1 MNPPIGQGSRI
12 DRLLDEATPDELVA
26 LTSGSDL
33 WHTMPIARL
42 GIPAMRVS
50 DGPVGVR
57 GTRFD
62 GPASINIPCSTLLAA
77 TWDPGL
83 VEEIGEL
90 LGREAVAKGV
100 SVHLAPAVNLHR
112 TPIGG
117 RNFEFMSE
125 EPQLSARMAVAYV
138 RGVQSTGVA
147 SCIKHFVGNDT
158 EIERMTVDSRID
170 ERTLREVYL
179 VPFEAAVREAGVRAV
194 MTAYNRVDGS
204 FCTDHR
210 LIAEVLRGEWGFDGV
225 VISDWFGLHSTV
237 EAVIAG
243 TDLEMPGPTL
253 HRGATLAAAIDAG
266 EVAIDVVR
274 ARARAVLE
282 TLEWTGAL
290 DREDP
295 GAESTRDDP
304 DDHALVRRAA
314 AEGMVL
320 VRNVVRTDRPVLPLD
335 PTTVRRVAVIGP
347 NADRGQLMGG
357 GSAHVTPT
365 SASHPLDALARRLG
379 PSGVEVAFAEGCRI
393 HRRLPALDP
402 RQCTEFTVEIY
413 RSPDDLDD
421 ASVAPVRTR
430 SVRGTRLMWQ
440 VDPTGQARPNP
451 SFGARL
457 RTTFTPSVS
466 GAWQFGVECIGSVR
480 LHVDGRMVLDTA
492 GAPLGGSFFGNGCSE
507 QRATVSLEEGRPTE
521 IVLDLRHPAMGMTL
535 AGASLGALAPVV
547 GDPLAEAVDLAAS
560 SDLAVVVVGTNDDWE
575 SEGWDRRSLDLPGD
589 QDELVRRVARTGTP
603 TVVVI
608 NAGAPVAMPWLDEVD
623 AVVVAWFPGQAFGDA
638 LVDVLVG
645 DVEPQGR
652 LPVTFPRRLED
663 TPAFEHLPP
672 RDGVAHYAEGRL
684 IGHRWYDTTGREP
697 LFAFGHGLGYGQV
710 EIVGAAAPPIDGVV
724 HEVVV
729 EVANRGARPAV
740 EVVQVYAH
748 CPTRT
753 GGDQPVQW
761 LVGFVKVCLAV
772 GEVRTVAVPLD
783 DRSFSTWDVAT
794 GSWRVVDEPH
804 ELRIGTSSRR
814 IVARVPVVPVRR

>member
-1 MNPPIGQGSRI
+1 MNPPTGSGRRV
-12 DRLLDEATPDELVA
+12 DRLVDAATRDELVA
-26 LTSGSDL
+26 LTAGSDL
-33 WHTMPIARL
+33 WHTTPIARL

-77 TWDPGL
+77 TWDTEL

-100 SVHLAPAVNLHR
+100 SVHLAPTVNLHR
-112 TPIGG
+112 TPTGG

-125 EPQLSARMAVAYV
+125 DPRLSARMAVAYV
-138 RGVQSTGVA
+138 RGVQSNGVA

-158 EIERMTVDSRID
+158 ETERMTVDVRID

-237 EAVIAG
+237 DAVIAG

-253 HRGATLAAAIDAG
+253 HRGAALVAAIDAG
-266 EVAIDVVR
+266 EVGIDVVR

-282 TLEWTGAL
+282 ALEWTGAL
-290 DREDP
+290 DRAEL

-304 DDHALVRRAA
+304 ADHALVRRAA

-320 VRNVVRTDRPVLPLD
+320 VRNAARTDRPILPLD

-347 NADRGQLMGG
+347 NADRGQPMGG
-357 GSAHVTPT
+357 GSAYVTPT
-365 SASHPLDALARRLG
+365 TTSHPVDALARRLG
-379 PSGVEVAFAEGCRI
+379 PSGVEVRFSEGCRT
-393 HRRLPALDP
+393 HRRLPPLDP
-402 RQCTEFTVEIY
+402 RHCTELSVEIY
-413 RSPDDLDD
+413 GSPDDLDD
-421 ASVAPVRTR
+421 TSVVPVRTR
-430 SVRGTRLMWQ
+430 SARSTRLMWQ
-440 VDPTGQARPNP
+440 VDPTGRGRPDP

-457 RTTFTPSVS
+457 RTTFTPPVS
-466 GAWQFGVECIGSVR
+466 GPWLFGVECIGSVR
-480 LHVDGRMVLDTA
+480 LYVDERMVLDTA
-492 GAPLGGSFFGNGCSE
+492 GAPIGGSFFGNGCGE
-507 QRATVSLEEGRPTE
+507 QRATVSLEGGRPAE
-521 IVLDLRHPAMGMTL
+521 IVLDLRHPSTGMTL
-535 AGASLGALAPVV
+535 AGASLGALAPVA
-547 GDPLAEAVDLAAS
+547 GDPLAAAVELAAS

-589 QDELVRRVARTGTP
+589 QDELVHRVASTGTP
-603 TVVVI
+603 LVVVI
-608 NAGAPVAMPWLDEVD
+608 NAGGPVAMPWIDAVD
-623 AVVVAWFPGQAFGDA
+623 TVVVAWFPGQAFGDA

-663 TPAFEHLPP
+663 TPAFDHLPP
-672 RDGVAHYAEGRL
+672 RNGIAHYAEGRL

-697 LFAFGHGLGYGQV
+697 LFEFGHGLGYGRV
-710 EIVGAAAPPIDGVV
+710 EIVGATASTAD
-724 HEVVV
+724 EVLV
-729 EVANRGARPAV
+729 ELANSGARPAV

-748 CPTRT
+748 CPTRS

-761 LVGFVKVCLAV
+761 LVGFTKVRLAA
-772 GEVRTVAVPLD
+772 GEVRTVSVPLD

-794 GSWRVVDEPH
+794 RSWRVVDEPH